1 MSNDRLPSHLL
12 VSALVR
18 RANEAGGFATVLAR
32 GDRDSGVILLVCSE
46 RGALPFFLER
56 GMGPDGKVQMI
67 RSGPQD
73 VGDTEEA
80 DAYWRRRRSRDP
92 DLWVIELDIADSE
105 RFAAVTLL
113 PI

>member
-1 MSNDRLPSHLL
+1 MSDRLPSHLL

-18 RANEAGGFATVLAR
+18 RANEEGGFATVLAR

-56 GMGPDGKVQMI
+56 GLGPNGKPQLM

-73 VGDTEEA
+73 LADTEQA
-80 DAYWRRRRSRDP
+80 NGYWQRRRARDP

-113 PI
+113 PV

>member
-1 MSNDRLPSHLL
+1 MSDRLPSHLL

-18 RANEAGGFATVLAR
+18 RANEEGGFATVLAR
-32 GDRDSGVILLVCSE
+32 GDREAGTILLACSE
-46 RGALPFFLER
+46 RGAPPFFLER
-56 GMGPDGKVQMI
+56 GIGPDGKVGLL

-73 VGDTEEA
+73 AVAADES
-80 DAYWRRRRSRDP
+80 DAYWRRRRARDP

-105 RFAAVTLL
+105 RFAAATLL

>member
-1 MSNDRLPSHLL
+1 MNDRLPSHLL

-18 RANEAGGFATVLAR
+18 RANEEGGFATVLAR
-32 GDRDSGVILLVCSE
+32 GDRDSGVILLACSE

-56 GMGPDGKVQMI
+56 GIGPNGKAQLL
-67 RSGPQD
+67 RTGPQD
-73 VGDTEEA
+73 VADAGEA
-80 DAYWRRRRSRDP
+80 DAYWRRRRARDP